1 MKKKDILQSN
11 ISCEFSNLC
20 ESLLSELNQST
31 INSAL
36 LKYSKAE
43 DRNPIAKAG
52 SARFAKLAYNQGE
65 RKGLMIRT
73 VPGFYDLEAQ
83 KINDDRFNADH
94 LYRNYY
100 IESGSRRTDFDNNI
114 KMKAVRDSH
123 KRHTGGGLTPSKHS
137 PKREEVELVY
147 NIFENTLHE
156 YSDDS
161 PQLYLASK
169 ADAQN
174 LAKAIKQ
181 YTGVT
186 VSWKSMDFS

>member
-1 MKKKDILQSN
+1 MTKLDM
-11 ISCEFSNLC
+11 EFNKLC
-20 ESLLSELNQST
+20 KSLLNELNQST

-52 SARFAKLAYNQGE
+52 SARFAKLASKQGE

-73 VPGFYDLEAQ
+73 VPGPYDLRAQ
-83 KINDDRFNADH
+83 EINDERYNADY

-100 IESGSRRTDFDNNI
+100 IESGSRRTDFDNDI
-114 KMKAVRDSH
+114 VLKVVVDSY
-123 KRHTGGGLTPSKHS
+123 KKSNASQYS
-137 PKREEVELVY
+137 PKRQKDTLIY
-147 NIFENTLHE
+147 DIFNNTLHE
-156 YSDDS
+156 DRDKIPQLGITDDR

-169 ADAQN
+169 TDAQN

>member
-1 MKKKDILQSN
+1 MIKLDM
-11 ISCEFSNLC
+11 EFNKLC
-20 ESLLSELNQST
+20 KSLLNELNQST

-52 SARFAKLAYNQGE
+52 SARFAKLASKQGE

-73 VPGFYDLEAQ
+73 VPGFYDLRAQ
-83 KINDDRFNADH
+83 EINDEQYNADH

-100 IESGSRRTDFDNNI
+100 IESGSRRTDFDNDI
-114 KMKAVRDSH
+114 ILKVVVDSY
-123 KRHTGGGLTPSKHS
+123 KKSNASQYS
-137 PKREEVELVY
+137 PKRQKDTLIY
-147 NIFENTLHE
+147 DIFNNTLHE
-156 YSDDS
+156 DHDKIPQLGITDDR

>member
-1 MKKKDILQSN
+1 MTKLDM
-11 ISCEFSNLC
+11 EFNKLYK
-20 ESLLSELNQST
+20 SLVNELNQST

-52 SARFAKLAYNQGE
+52 SARFAKLASKQGE

-83 KINDDRFNADH
+83 EISDEQYNADY

-114 KMKAVRDSH
+114 VLQAVSDSY
-123 KRHTGGGLTPSKHS
+123 KKSNASQYS
-137 PKREEVELVY
+137 PKRQEVKLIY
-147 NIFENTLHE
+147 NISKNTLHE
-156 YSDDS
+156 YRDDNE
-161 PQLYLASK
+161 QLYLASK
-169 ADAQN
+169 TDAQN